1 MGDYNLKAIINEG
14 QAGALFS
21 ALKDLQRVQCDRFAI
36 SFSTD
41 KKVKISTQTES
52 KSIAVIL
59 NFEDAFL
66 TDADITQDFKFA
78 IMNVNEMVSILNIF
92 SNGFKMVIDD
102 TKLIM
107 TTEETELLF
116 YNGNLKLVRNGPQ
129 ALEAELPYLQKLEFD
144 ADKYKS
150 FVKALP
156 VLDHGYVIFK
166 GTGGKEEVHISITDK
181 DIKANTFTQ
190 KVKCEALKDNF
201 KVVVDKQSL
210 LSILSS
216 HNFTKMNL
224 GICKD
229 MIHVEC
235 SNIAY
240 KASFFLRT
248 VV

>member
-1 MGDYNLKAIINEG
+1 MEAYNLKAIFNET
-14 QAGALFS
+14 QAGALFA

-36 SFSTD
+36 SFTTD

-52 KSIAVIL
+52 KTIAVMV
-59 NFEDAFL
+59 NFEDNFL

-78 IMNVNEMVSILNIF
+78 IMNVSEIVSILNIF
-92 SNGFKMVIDD
+92 SSGFTMLMDNIKME
-102 TKLIM
+102 L
-107 TTEETELLF
+107 TTPESELLF

-129 ALEAELPYLQKLEFD
+129 ALESALPYLQRLEFE

-166 GTGGKEEVHISITDK
+166 GTSGKDEVHISITDK

-190 KVKCEALKDNF
+190 KVKCETLKDTF
-201 KVVVDKQSL
+201 KVVVDKQAI

-216 HNFTKMNL
+216 HNFTKMNI

-229 MIHVEC
+229 MIHIDC
-235 SNIAY
+235 SNFAY